1 MDLWQTDA
9 SQFCFMMRPAGYR
22 NLNFKLKWDLLS
34 VLSHVE
40 TLQKQ
45 LVARE
50 AELKESR
57 QREEEARK
65 QPEQLSS
72 INSKLTHD

>member
-1 MDLWQTDA
+1 MDLWQTYA
-9 SQFCFMMRPAGYR
+9 SEFCFMPGHR
-22 NLNFKLKWDLLS
+22 NLKWDLSS

-40 TLQKQ
+40 TLPSQTQ

-50 AELKESR
+50 TELEESR